1 MCGRGSVRIVRG
13 IGFANELNLHFPSH
27 PMPQAAPIRI
37 LLVDDSEH
45 VLWGL
50 GKLIDAERPTMVVVG
65 MARTVTE
72 AFGALRECRPDVVLL
87 DICLAGDNSLDY
99 LADMLSRTAA
109 KVLVLTG
116 AADAELHRRA
126 VSLGARAVV
135 LKEQPAQVLLDAILR
150 VHAHPAYSGTF
161 QAS

>member
-1 MCGRGSVRIVRG
+1 MCGLDSARIVRTVG
-13 IGFANELNLHFPSH
+13 VAAEQNPLTTLH
-27 PMPQAAPIRI
+27 PMPQTTPIRI

-65 MARTVTE
+65 KARTVTE
-72 AFGALRECRPDVVLL
+72 ALGALRECRPDVVLL
-87 DICLAGDNSLDY
+87 DIFLAGDNSLDY
-99 LADMLSRTAA
+99 LADMLSSTAA

-116 AADAELHRRA
+116 AADADLHRRA

-135 LKEQPAQVLLDAILR
+135 LKEQPGQVLLDEILR
-150 VHAHPAYSGTF
+150 VHANPA
-161 QAS
+161 

>member
-1 MCGRGSVRIVRG
+1 
-13 IGFANELNLHFPSH
+13 
-27 PMPQAAPIRI
+27 
-37 LLVDDSEH
+37 
-45 VLWGL
+45 
-50 GKLIDAERPTMVVVG
+50 MVIVG

-87 DICLAGDNSLDY
+87 DIFLAGDNSLDH
-99 LADMLSRTAA
+99 LADMLSSTAA

-135 LKEQPAQVLLDAILR
+135 LKEQPAQVLLDAIRR
-150 VHAHPAYSGTF
+150 VHTHPTYGGGF